1 MPAVPAELH
10 ANRDCEGTSIRET
23 VARAIAA
30 GERCAHPVLDY
41 VRLSGVSKSAIYDAI
56 SRGEIRSVRVGRRL
70 LIPRSEFARL
80 LTGDA

>member
-1 MPAVPAELH
+1 MPAAPAELH
-10 ANRDCEGTSIRET
+10 VNRDFKGTSIRET
-23 VARAIAA
+23 VARAIAS
-30 GERCAHPVLDY
+30 GERFAHAVPDY
-41 VRLSGVSKSAIYDAI
+41 VRVSGVSKSAVYDAI